1 MLKAIVFGRFE
12 TGLGILRSLKDL
24 GNNLYSVDYKED
36 VAFVSKYGHKLICPK
51 PTDDQALISWLKE
64 QFPDGGKVFISSDDF
79 LDFFNRNRE
88 QLSFLDLEIPDAE
101 LLSSLQDKFFQYE
114 VCVEN
119 DINTPSTFKVTEDLD
134 KDSLPYPVFLK
145 GLEVNAW
152 RKHYGGSLKGFVI
165 NDQLEMEEWM
175 NENPYKTVPTIAQSL
190 IIGPDENHYK
200 YCAFRNRKG
209 EIQAEFMLQ
218 KLVQYP
224 IGFGIGAATKSIF
237 SEELLKQGRALFN
250 SINYLGVGSAEFKLD
265 NSDGKLKLI
274 ELNPRYWQQNYQATA
289 CGLNFPL
296 IQYQSVDESVDTSK
310 TYITDLVWMNR
321 AMVARAL
328 SHYLKKGL
336 GHFRSRIKILNGR
349 SKIYSHYH
357 PQDKKPFY
365 KEIQYGLI
373 FFKLPWVLLKD
384 FMLSK

>member
-1 MLKAIVFGRFE
+1 MKAIVFGRFE

-36 VAFVSKYGHKLICPK
+36 VAFRSIYGHKLICPA
-51 PTDDQALISWLKE
+51 PTKDAALVNWLKE
-64 QFPDGGKVFISSDDF
+64 NFPEGGKVFISSDDF

-88 QLSFLDLEIPDAE
+88 RLSFLDSEIPNTE
-101 LLSSLQDKFFQYE
+101 LLSSLQNKFFQYE
-114 VCVEN
+114 VCVKN
-119 DINTPSTFKVTEDLD
+119 GINAPVTFKVSDNLE
-134 KDSLPYPVFLK
+134 KKSLPYPIFLK
-145 GLEVNAW
+145 GLEVNSW
-152 RKHYGGSLKGFVI
+152 RGHYGGSLKGFVI
-165 NDQLEMEEWM
+165 NDQKELENWM
-175 NENPYKTVPTIAQSL
+175 DVHPYNSIPTIAQSL
-190 IIGPDENHYK
+190 IIGPDENHFK
-200 YCAFRNRKG
+200 YCAYRNRNG

-218 KLVQYP
+218 KLIQYP

-237 SEELLKQGRALFN
+237 NEELLKQGRALFD
-250 SINYLGVGSAEFKLD
+250 SIDYLGVGSAEFKLD
-265 NSDGKLKLI
+265 NRDGKLKLI

-310 TYITDLVWMNR
+310 TYLTDLVWMNR

-384 FMLSK
+384 LMLSK

>member
-1 MLKAIVFGRFE
+1 MKAIVFGRFE

-51 PTDDQALISWLKE
+51 PTDDQALVSWLKE

-88 QLSFLDLEIPDAE
+88 QLSFLDMEIPDAE

-114 VCVEN
+114 VCLEN
-119 DINTPSTFKVTEDLD
+119 GINAPSTFKVTEGLE
-134 KDSLPYPVFLK
+134 KESLPYPVFLK
-145 GLEVNAW
+145 GMEVNAW

-165 NDQLEMEEWM
+165 NDQVELEQWM
-175 NENPYKTVPTIAQSL
+175 KEHPYKTVPTIAQSL

-200 YCAFRNRKG
+200 YCAYRNRKG

-237 SEELLKQGRALFN
+237 NEELLKQGRALFN

-265 NSDGKLKLI
+265 NRDGKLKLI

-289 CGLNFPL
+289 CGINFPL
-296 IQYQSVDESVDTSK
+296 IQYQSVDERVDTSK
-310 TYITDLVWMNR
+310 TYIKDLVWMNR

-336 GHFRSRIKILNGR
+336 VHFRKRIKILNGQ
-349 SKIYSHYH
+349 SKVYSHYH
-357 PQDKKPFY
+357 PQDKRPFY
-365 KEIQYGLI
+365 KEIQFGLVLL
-373 FFKLPWVLLKD
+373 KLPLVLLKD
-384 FMLSK
+384 FLKAS

>member
-1 MLKAIVFGRFE
+1 LKAIVFGRFE

-36 VAFVSKYGHKLICPK
+36 VAFVSKYGQKLICPK
-51 PTDDQALISWLKE
+51 PADDKALVSWLKE

-88 QLSFLDLEIPDAE
+88 HLSFLDLEIPDAE
-101 LLSSLQDKFFQYE
+101 LLGSLQDKFFQYE
-114 VCVEN
+114 VCIKN
-119 DINTPSTFKVTEDLD
+119 GINAPSTFKVTENLE
-134 KDSLPYPVFLK
+134 KGSLPYPVFLK
-145 GLEVNAW
+145 GMEVNAW

-165 NDQLEMEEWM
+165 NDQLELEEWM
-175 NENPYKTVPTIAQSL
+175 NEHPYKTVPTIAQSL

-200 YCAFRNRKG
+200 YCAYRNLKG

-237 SEELLKQGRALFN
+237 NEELLKQGRALFN

-265 NSDGKLKLI
+265 NRDGKFKLI

-289 CGLNFPL
+289 CGLNFPQ
-296 IQYQSVDESVDTSK
+296 IQYQSAAESIDTSK
-310 TYITDLVWMNR
+310 SYVTDVVWMNR

-336 GHFRSRIKILNGR
+336 GHFRSRIKILKGQ
-349 SKIYSHYH
+349 SKVYSHYH
-357 PQDKKPFY
+357 PQDKRPFY
-365 KEIQYGLI
+365 KEIQFGLVLL
-373 FFKLPWVLLKD
+373 KLPIVLLKD
-384 FMLSK
+384 FLKAS